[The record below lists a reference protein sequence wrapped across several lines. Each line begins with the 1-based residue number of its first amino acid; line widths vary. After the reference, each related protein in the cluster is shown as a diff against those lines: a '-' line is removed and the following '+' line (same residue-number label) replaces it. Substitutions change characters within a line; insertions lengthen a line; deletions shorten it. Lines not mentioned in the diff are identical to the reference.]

1 MVLLDRRKMK
11 TLLWAC
17 PLKYNYLKRKPYCPN
32 DPYSCCAL
40 LPAILFDKLWV
51 PPVPNFTFTLHG
63 DVWELLLS
71 CFAFQALMGEKEFF
85 WGERAPEESTCLP
98 REWKADLQASMT
110 HSRNGQS

>member
-1 MVLLDRRKMK
+1 MVLLDRKKMK

-17 PLKYNYLKRKPYCPN
+17 PLKYNYLKRKPYCPS

-40 LPAILFDKLWV
+40 LPAILFGKLRV

-71 CFAFQALMGEKEFF
+71 CFAFQALMGGGRNSFGGREPQRKVPVS
-85 WGERAPEESTCLP
+85 PESGKQTC
-98 REWKADLQASMT
+98 RRQ
-110 HSRNGQS
+110 